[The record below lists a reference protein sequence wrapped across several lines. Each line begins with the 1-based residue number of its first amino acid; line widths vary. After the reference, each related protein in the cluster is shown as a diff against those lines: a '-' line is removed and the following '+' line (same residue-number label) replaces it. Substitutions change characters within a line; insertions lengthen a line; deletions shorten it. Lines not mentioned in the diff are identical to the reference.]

1 MLVRQYTLCTEH
13 EDVLGFIPSYVL
25 YFKQIG
31 NVYARCCLQET
42 LLLSENLFFW
52 TAANKTKFKIK
63 SFLFRLSCVLQIK
76 SKQCRKL
83 HQNMC
88 TEIKNCVQSLLK
100 VAKVQKVFYP
110 ICAFVDFV
118 HFFRTGWKWK
128 LNISQGVRR
137 GIVESLNY
145 SSGAGAWSEF
155 DCFLKI

>member
-42 LLLSENLFFW
+42 LLLSDNLFFGQLP
-52 TAANKTKFKIK
+52 TKQKFKIK
-63 SFLFRLSCVLQIK
+63 SFLFRLSCVLK
-76 SKQCRKL
+76 RKQCRKL

-100 VAKVQKVFYP
+100 VAKSQKVFLFHLC
-110 ICAFVDFV
+110 ICAFCP
-118 HFFRTGWKWK
+118 FFRTG
-128 LNISQGVRR
+128 
-137 GIVESLNY
+137 
-145 SSGAGAWSEF
+145 
-155 DCFLKI
+155 